1 MIPSHH
7 IKTGL
12 LTLLLGLTSSLMS
25 CRPNQETVAGLPL
38 TPGMQ
43 DMTSRMFYIPKSPS
57 NILSLCTSATD
68 TIIAMGE
75 LPRLSAIDEYGRVV
89 PGTEGI
95 PVIGRG
101 NAVSSEDVIARHIDL
116 AFIWWYQD
124 DVARQ
129 LAGLGVPAVRLR
141 SGRAAE
147 VPGMIRLIGDCLAN
161 REAADRISKSVEA
174 FLKDPIETPVSS
186 PRVYLELYAPF
197 KTSGAETYANDLIEM
212 AGGSNVAG
220 GTTGNVLLSPELL
233 IQSNPEIILF
243 LNQPHGGSTIEQ
255 RGGLDALSAI
265 QAKRIYPINRYW
277 LVAGPGMPQAV
288 EQLRRILQSTNQTGD
303 IKYGVPQGHL

>member
-7 IKTGL
+7 IKTCL

-25 CRPNQETVAGLPL
+25 CRPNQEQAAGLPQ
-38 TPGMQ
+38 TPGIQ
-43 DMTSRMFYIPKSPS
+43 DMTSRMVYITKSPS
-57 NILSLCTSATD
+57 NILSLCASATD

-75 LPRLSAIDEYGRVV
+75 RSRLTAIDEYGRVV
-89 PGTEGI
+89 PQTEGI

-101 NAVSSEDVIARHIDL
+101 SAISSEEVIARHIDL

-129 LAGLGVPAVRLR
+129 LAGLGVPVVRLR
-141 SGRAAE
+141 SGRASE
-147 VPGMIRLIGDCLAN
+147 VPGMIRLIGDCLTN
-161 REAADRISKSVEA
+161 REAADQIAKPVEA
-174 FLKDPIETPVSS
+174 FLQVPLKTPISV

-212 AGGSNVAG
+212 AGGSNVAA

-243 LNQPHGGSTIEQ
+243 LNQPHASSTIEQ
-255 RGGLDALSAI
+255 RGGLDALLAI
-265 QAKRIYPINRYW
+265 QSKRVYPINRYW
-277 LVAGPGMPQAV
+277 LVAGSGMPQAV
-288 EQLRRILQSTNQTGD
+288 EQLRMILQSTNQTGG
-303 IKYGVPQGHL
+303 INHGVPQGHL